1 MINTHNKN
9 TSCWALANSDCN
21 FWKLNQA
28 NAFWQLCRH
37 LRDLLPFKSGALHRL
52 HLHPVQQQ
60 LLRQHRHHLRE
71 AVQDDAGSDNGW
83 VWCIQSRNFG
93 DNRWGQAFYHFDQ
106 TDVCETSYAI
116 SYATNC
122 TNYGIEQGFLIN
134 KLLVALGQVTVFSI
148 QFYHSRWRRL
158 IR

>member
-28 NAFWQLCRH
+28 NAFWQFCRH

-71 AVQDDAGSDNGW
+71 AVQDDAGSDNGR
-83 VWCIQSRNFG
+83 VWFVQSQNFG
-93 DNRWGQAFYHFDQ
+93 DIWWGLVLRGWYDK
-106 TDVCETSYAI
+106 DVFLLHT
-116 SYATNC
+116 
-122 TNYGIEQGFLIN
+122 QGFQNHAVFVPSYISKPIRRN
-134 KLLVALGQVTVFSI
+134 FISIRLGSI
-148 QFYHSRWRRL
+148 LGCLHSERSPCTP
-158 IR
+158 